1 MCVLVSII
9 EKKISFQWVENTR
22 MLDMNPLHSS
32 DQRSLI
38 AFGYLLNHDKYY

>member
-1 MCVLVSII
+1 MCVLGSII
-9 EKKISFQWVENTR
+9 EKYRFQWVANTR
-22 MLDMNPLHSS
+22 MLAMNSLHSL